1 MSDES
6 QTPVTPS
13 APAPEA
19 SASAPETSEI
29 QASPESTESVES
41 TESSPEVEASGSEPA
56 PKGKDAKAEVAAD
69 KVGAEKVAADKFELK
84 VDGEVLTLS
93 KEEMIKYAQ
102 LGKAGQKRMQEAI
115 EFKKQTQ
122 ENLQKLYG
130 ALKENPE
137 SILEDENIGHN
148 KYELAKKWLKEEMEE
163 KAKSPEQKALEA
175 ERKRAKEL
183 EDRLSAIEKEK
194 EEALARAQKES
205 EDRETTANL
214 QKLEKEIVDSFT
226 KHGLPNSSAMLDRIV
241 GIYEFSKAHDIPA
254 TMDDCAKVIKDEIRA
269 DMQQMA
275 MSLSEEDLE
284 QFFGDAIIT
293 KVKSSTLK
301 KMKSVNKPSTTE
313 TAKVQKTEVKAKP
326 KMLIDDWIAP
336 DWSKD

>member
-19 SASAPETSEI
+19 QASAPTTSEVV
-29 QASPESTESVES
+29 ASSESTES
-41 TESSPEVEASGSEPA
+41 TPEVQASGESA

-93 KEEMIKYAQ
+93 KDEMIKYAQ

-115 EFKKQTQ
+115 EFQKQTKQ
-122 ENLQKLYG
+122 NLEKLYST
-130 ALKENPE
+130 LKENPE
-137 SILEDENIGHN
+137 SILEDENIGHK
-148 KYELAKKWLKEEMEE
+148 KYDLAKKWLAEEMEE

-175 ERKRAKEL
+175 ERKRAKDL
-183 EDRLSAIEKEK
+183 EDRLSMIEREK

-275 MSLSEEDLE
+275 MALSEEDLE
-284 QFFGDAIIT
+284 QLLGDAIIT

-313 TAKVQKTEVKAKP
+313 TAKVQKEEVKVKP
-326 KMLIDDWIAP
+326 KISIDDWIAP

>member
-19 SASAPETSEI
+19 QASAPTTSEVV
-29 QASPESTESVES
+29 ASSESTES
-41 TESSPEVEASGSEPA
+41 TPEVQASGESA

-93 KEEMIKYAQ
+93 KDEMIKYAQ

-115 EFKKQTQ
+115 EFQKQTKQ
-122 ENLQKLYG
+122 NLEKLYS

-137 SILEDENIGHN
+137 SILEDENIGHK
-148 KYELAKKWLKEEMEE
+148 KYDLAKKWLAEEMEE

-175 ERKRAKEL
+175 ERKRAKDL
-183 EDRLSAIEKEK
+183 EDRLSMIEREK

-275 MSLSEEDLE
+275 MALSEEDLE
-284 QFFGDAIIT
+284 QLLGDAIIT

-313 TAKVQKTEVKAKP
+313 TAKVQKEEVKVKP
-326 KMLIDDWIAP
+326 KISIDDWIAP